1 MALRTSSHLNIEHD
15 LNNPRKVEAKMIQ
28 GPTLRRAA
36 LGDVGNRSIP
46 VHGPKVPLKPGDLS
60 RKTTEQIQ
68 PLKAKTGISSLLS
81 RSDKENVK
89 PLKEVVEHEEQMDVE
104 GEMKVEQLAIAFSTQ
119 RLNVEGI
126 DAQDSDNPQL
136 VSEYVNDIYNYLREL
151 EEANQV
157 KPRYLEGQVIT
168 GKMRTILIDWLVQV
182 HLRFTLLQETLYLTV
197 AIIDRFL
204 QTQRDVPRNKLQ
216 LVGITAMFIASKYEE
231 MYCPEIGDFAYI
243 TDKAYSKAEIRKMEV
258 TMLKMLSFNV
268 SFPLP
273 LHFLRR
279 NSKAGSVDASQH
291 TLAKYLMELC
301 LPEYGMCHYKS
312 SMIAAAALCLSL
324 KLLDG
329 NTWSD
334 TLTFY
339 SRYTEDQLMP
349 VICKMAAV
357 VVKSSTAKQQA
368 VRQKYKASKLMKISE
383 IPQLKS
389 RLITSLAEKSAQYA

>member
-1 MALRTSSHLNIEHD
+1 MSLRTTTHLNSNLGHD

-28 GPTLRRAA
+28 GPVTRRAFV
-36 LGDVGNRSIP
+36 DVGNRAIP
-46 VHGPKVPLKPGDLS
+46 VQGPKPPLKPGEISRNESVKLQKPKAGLS
-60 RKTTEQIQ
+60 
-68 PLKAKTGISSLLS
+68 GLLA
-81 RSDKENVK
+81 RSGKENVK
-89 PLKEVVEHEEQMDVE
+89 PLKEVVEHVEQMDVE
-104 GEMKVEQLAIAFSTQ
+104 EEAKVEELAIAFSTQ
-119 RLNVEGI
+119 RLDVEDI

-136 VSEYVNDIYNYLREL
+136 VSEYVNDIYKYLREL
-151 EEANQV
+151 EDANKV

-168 GKMRTILIDWLVQV
+168 GKMRAILIDWLVQV

-204 QTQRDVPRNKLQ
+204 QTQRNIPRNKLQ
-216 LVGITAMFIASKYEE
+216 LVGVTAMFIASKYEE

-258 TMLKMLSFNV
+258 TMLNELGFNV
-268 SFPLP
+268 SYPLP

-301 LPEYGMCHYKS
+301 LPEYSMCHYKS
-312 SMIAAAALCLSL
+312 SMIAASALCLSL

-329 NTWSD
+329 NNWSD

-339 SRYTEDQLMP
+339 SRYTEQQLMP
-349 VICKMAAV
+349 VMCKMASV
-357 VVKSSTAKQQA
+357 VVKSSSAKQQA

-389 RLITSLAEKSAQYA
+389 KLINSLAEKSASYA